1 MRSAIIL
8 STEQKE
14 TDLGRQLAI
23 SVLDS
28 NTYAFQ
34 HEESKVAFHDY
45 AFGIS
50 ENLTAYYASYLT
62 MLQWD
67 EFFTHLIF
75 AITHVLPF
83 L

>member
-1 MRSAIIL
+1 MSM
-8 STEQKE
+8 EQTE

-28 NTYAFQ
+28 KTYAFQ
-34 HEESKVAFHDY
+34 HQESKVAFHDY
-45 AFGIS
+45 LFGIS
-50 ENLTAYYASYLT
+50 ENLTVYYASYLT
-62 MLQWD
+62 MLWWD